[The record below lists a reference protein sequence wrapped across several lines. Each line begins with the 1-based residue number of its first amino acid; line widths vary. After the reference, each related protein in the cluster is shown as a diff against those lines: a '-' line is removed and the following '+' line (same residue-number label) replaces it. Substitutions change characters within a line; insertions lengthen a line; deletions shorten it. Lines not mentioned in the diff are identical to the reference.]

1 MKNAP
6 KTVLNH
12 VRYVGGGAGFS
23 IPSSGTAAKPQG
35 GNTGGIGLGKFGG
48 GNKVGLGA
56 LQERNRLF
64 GEGGEEETGGGGE
77 VRGRMGSTISGE
89 TQLIKSHVPSYNPQ
103 SPSNLGNNNFITTTS
118 HNTQNKAGPYDDE
131 TNSFRSSK
139 LKDQVVIGNNFFIQ
153 FLNAKKIQIFLK
165 NPETFLNYLKKQI
178 PQHHDDI
185 PPAIKG
191 HFKQHQTLSNKPSHM
206 NLFSDLAET
215 KFGSERLGEE
225 GGGTNKLSRPLHPT
239 LLRNKFPNNQHKH
252 SFPHSL
258 PHVGHSL
265 VPVAAAQSIIV
276 VNKKSGLPDR
286 STAKCGRKCNPE
298 QLPPSEAQRLARMRH
313 LRTRSQPYLYAY
325 MNPPANE
332 VAKANA
338 KIKRRDSRSTKPS
351 RHQINI
357 KKLTKEN
364 EIGEGYDTLKLKRSN
379 AMSLQKRT
387 RASPIRRVLGKKQR
401 MVPLHS
407 GGYDG
412 DVPKVRIRVDDNT
425 SVGKNH
431 KKNIRLTNKERMRK
445 YVKKKK
451 MLNYTSFY

>member
-23 IPSSGTAAKPQG
+23 IPSGTKAGKPQG

-103 SPSNLGNNNFITTTS
+103 SPPNLGNNNFIPTTS
-118 HNTQNKAGPYDDE
+118 HNTQNNAGPYDDE
-131 TNSFRSSK
+131 TNLFRSSK
-139 LKDQVVIGNNFFIQ
+139 LKDQV
-153 FLNAKKIQIFLK
+153 
-165 NPETFLNYLKKQI
+165 I
-178 PQHHDDI
+178 PQHRNDI

-225 GGGTNKLSRPLHPT
+225 GGGTTKLSRPLHPT

-379 AMSLQKRT
+379 AMSLQKRA
-387 RASPIRRVLGKKQR
+387 RASPIRRVIGKKQR

-412 DVPKVRIRVDDNT
+412 DVPKFRIRVDDNT
-425 SVGKNH
+425 SVGKNQ

-451 MLNYTSFY
+451 TLNNNSFY

>member
-1 MKNAP
+1 MRNAP

-23 IPSSGTAAKPQG
+23 IPSGTKAGKPQG
-35 GNTGGIGLGKFGG
+35 GNTGGIRLGKFGG
-48 GNKVGLGA
+48 GMKVGLGA

-64 GEGGEEETGGGGE
+64 GEGGEEETEGGGE
-77 VRGRMGSTISGE
+77 VGGRMGSTISGE
-89 TQLIKSHVPSYNPQ
+89 TQAIKSNVPSYNPQ
-103 SPSNLGNNNFITTTS
+103 SPPNLGNNNFIPTTS
-118 HNTQNKAGPYDDE
+118 HNTQNNAGPYDDE
-131 TNSFRSSK
+131 TNLFRSSK
-139 LKDQVVIGNNFFIQ
+139 LKDQV
-153 FLNAKKIQIFLK
+153 
-165 NPETFLNYLKKQI
+165 I
-178 PQHHDDI
+178 PQHRNDI

-215 KFGSERLGEE
+215 KFGSERLGE
-225 GGGTNKLSRPLHPT
+225 GGGTTKLSRPLHPT

-298 QLPPSEAQRLARMRH
+298 QLPPSGTTSRTYATSENKKVKLEHPIRIKNCCFQRRR
-313 LRTRSQPYLYAY
+313 RKFWSQPYLYAY

-338 KIKRRDSRSTKPS
+338 KIKRRDSRSTKLS
-351 RHQINI
+351 RRQKII
-357 KKLTKEN
+357 KKQIKEN
-364 EIGEGYDTLKLKRSN
+364 EIGEGYDSPKLKRN
-379 AMSLQKRT
+379 NSLTLRKRA
-387 RASPIRRVLGKKQR
+387 RASPIRRVIGKKQR

-412 DVPKVRIRVDDNT
+412 DVPKFRIRVDDST
-425 SVGKNH
+425 SVGKNQ
-431 KKNIRLTNKERMRK
+431 KKNIRLTNKEKMRK

-451 MLNYTSFY
+451 TLNNNSFY

>member
-35 GNTGGIGLGKFGG
+35 GNTGGIGLGKFGS

-139 LKDQVVIGNNFFIQ
+139 LKDQV
-153 FLNAKKIQIFLK
+153 
-165 NPETFLNYLKKQI
+165 I

-379 AMSLQKRT
+379 AMSPQKRA
-387 RASPIRRVLGKKQR
+387 RASPIRRVIGKKQR
-401 MVPLHS
+401 IVPLHS

-412 DVPKVRIRVDDNT
+412 DGEGFLQLFFKFSILLVPKFRIRVDDNT
-425 SVGKNH
+425 SIGKNQ

-451 MLNYTSFY
+451 TLNNTSFY

>member
-6 KTVLNH
+6 KTVLSH

-23 IPSSGTAAKPQG
+23 IPSGTAAKPQG
-35 GNTGGIGLGKFGG
+35 GNTGGIGLGKFEGG
-48 GNKVGLGA
+48 MKVGLGA
-56 LQERNRLF
+56 LQEKNRLF
-64 GEGGEEETGGGGE
+64 GESGEEKTEGGGE
-77 VRGRMGSTISGE
+77 VGGRMGSTISGE
-89 TQLIKSHVPSYNPQ
+89 AQAIKSHVPSYNHQ

-118 HNTQNKAGPYDDE
+118 HNAHNNAGPYDDE
-131 TNSFRSSK
+131 TNLFRSSK
-139 LKDQVVIGNNFFIQ
+139 LKDQV
-153 FLNAKKIQIFLK
+153 
-165 NPETFLNYLKKQI
+165 I
-178 PQHHDDI
+178 PQHRDDI
-185 PPAIKG
+185 PPVIKG
-191 HFKQHQTLSNKPSHM
+191 HFKQHQILSNKPSHM

-298 QLPPSEAQRLARMRH
+298 QLPPSEAQRLARMRY

-338 KIKRRDSRSTKPS
+338 KIKRRDSRSTKLL
-351 RHQINI
+351 RRQIII
-357 KKLTKEN
+357 KKQIKEN
-364 EIGEGYDTLKLKRSN
+364 KIEDGYDNPKLKRN
-379 AMSLQKRT
+379 NLMPLQKLA
-387 RASPIRRVLGKKQR
+387 RASPIRRVIDKKQR

-412 DVPKVRIRVDDNT
+412 D
-425 SVGKNH
+425 
-431 KKNIRLTNKERMRK
+431 E
-445 YVKKKK
+445 
-451 MLNYTSFY
+451 

>member
-23 IPSSGTAAKPQG
+23 IPSGTAAKPQG
-35 GNTGGIGLGKFGG
+35 GSTGGIGLGKFGG

-56 LQERNRLF
+56 LQEKNRLF
-64 GEGGEEETGGGGE
+64 GGSEEEKTEGGGE
-77 VRGRMGSTISGE
+77 VGGRMGSGE
-89 TQLIKSHVPSYNPQ
+89 SHVPSYNPH
-103 SPSNLGNNNFITTTS
+103 SPSNLGNNNFIATTS
-118 HNTQNKAGPYDDE
+118 HNAQNNAGPYDDE
-131 TNSFRSSK
+131 TNLFRSSK
-139 LKDQVVIGNNFFIQ
+139 LKDQV
-153 FLNAKKIQIFLK
+153 
-165 NPETFLNYLKKQI
+165 I

-351 RHQINI
+351 RRQIII
-357 KKLTKEN
+357 KKQVKEK
-364 EIGEGYDTLKLKRSN
+364 EIEDGYDIPKLKKSN
-379 AMSLQKRT
+379 SISLQKRA
-387 RASPIRRVLGKKQR
+387 RASPIRRVIGKKQR
-401 MVPLHS
+401 VVPLHS

-412 DVPKVRIRVDDNT
+412 D
-425 SVGKNH
+425 
-431 KKNIRLTNKERMRK
+431 E
-445 YVKKKK
+445 
-451 MLNYTSFY
+451 